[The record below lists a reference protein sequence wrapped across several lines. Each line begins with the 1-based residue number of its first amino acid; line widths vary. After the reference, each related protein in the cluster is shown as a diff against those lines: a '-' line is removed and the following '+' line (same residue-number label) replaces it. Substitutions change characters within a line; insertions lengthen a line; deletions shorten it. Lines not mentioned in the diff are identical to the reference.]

1 MGRQD
6 ESMIRSDHRW
16 GRSRSPSPRRKMDS
30 PVSSWKLGETVE
42 AENGLRFTGLTVA
55 GGPIVLTLSGI
66 APFDPSSW
74 QEESLVKNLDI
85 RLDASTESKL
95 ECMQACI
102 MERFALPKYKT
113 DAFKP
118 FLHKREEYPAN
129 LRVKVQT
136 TGLTK
141 TRFWRKDKK
150 QTEAPECYAGATFEA
165 KVLLKGI
172 WYSEECWGASLQATD
187 MMLIKDPP
195 IPECPF

>member
-1 MGRQD
+1 
-6 ESMIRSDHRW
+6 MIRSDQRW

-30 PVSSWKLGETVE
+30 PVSSWSLGETVV
-42 AENGLRFTGLTVA
+42 AENGLQFAGLTVA

-118 FLHKREEYPAN
+118 FLHKKEEYAAN
-129 LRVKVQT
+129 LRMKLQT
-136 TGLTK
+136 TGLTR
-141 TRFWRKDKK
+141 TRFWDTDKK
-150 QTEAPECYAGATFEA
+150 LTSVPDQFAGASFEA

-172 WYSEECWGASLQATD
+172 WYAESAWGVSMQAMD
-187 MMLIKDPP
+187 LMRVAEAPV
-195 IPECPF
+195 PECPF